1 VVSRDH
7 PFAAFFFVVL
17 TVGACA
23 CGSSPSAPTTTGPFV
38 VSGLVLDFQTNAVV
52 PGASVSFGD
61 LLSPSVLPADPRSVT
76 GGSGAY
82 QLSLMPGRYHV
93 WVDGAYRGEA
103 WVRSG
108 LNRTDILVHDGGCA
122 TRYGTIA
129 DAGTGRPIAG
139 ATVSLLGVIA
149 TTGADGTYRLDFG
162 CRGYFAFS
170 GTIGMSVSRVG
181 YQTGSMSMGRGENLV
196 DALRQD
202 LDLVP
207 Q

>member
-1 VVSRDH
+1 
-7 PFAAFFFVVL
+7 
-17 TVGACA
+17 VGLR
-23 CGSSPSAPTTTGPFV
+23 SSVRADPTGPFA
-38 VSGLVLDFQTNAVV
+38 VSGQVLDFQTNAIA
-52 PGASVSFGD
+52 PAATVS
-61 LLSPSVLPADPRSVT
+61 SVT
-76 GGSGAY
+76 CRAPPSSRRTPLGHRRQRRA
-82 QLSLMPGRYHV
+82 LTSLMPGRYHV

-108 LNRTDILVHDGGCA
+108 ANRTDLLVHDGGCA

-139 ATVSLLGVIA
+139 ATVSLLGVTA
-149 TTGADGTYRLDFG
+149 TTGADGAYRLDFG
-162 CRGYFAFS
+162 CRGFFAFT

-181 YQTGSMSMGRGENLV
+181 YQTGSMPMGRGENLV

-202 LDLVP
+202 LDLVA

>member
-1 VVSRDH
+1 MMARDH
-7 PFAAFFFVVL
+7 RFVAFFIAVVMV
-17 TVGACA
+17 VGYA
-23 CGSSPSAPTTTGPFV
+23 CGSSPSAPTTSGPFV
-38 VSGLVLDFQTNAVV
+38 ISGLVLDFQTSAVV
-52 PGASVSFGD
+52 PAATVSFGD
-61 LLSPSVLPADPRSVT
+61 LLSPAVLPADPRSVT

-103 WVRSG
+103 WVRNG
-108 LNRTDILVHDGGCA
+108 VNHTDLLVHDGGCA

-139 ATVSLLGVIA
+139 AAVSLLGVNA

-162 CRGYFAFS
+162 CRGYFAFT

-181 YQTGSMSMGRGENLV
+181 YQTGSVPMGRGENFV
-196 DALRQD
+196 NALRQD